1 MKHVSITST
10 ICVILALFAGNL
22 SAQTADTSRSKE
34 GSGTVILQ
42 VRSQESTE
50 GASWEDVSKE
60 DMESEL
66 SEDETAVPQETVAD
80 SEAYLYE
87 ENSDP
92 RVESQADLS
101 TVRTPTRRESQ
112 SPQTT
117 KTTTTPKSSSTQ
129 TTANTSST
137 NKTQSQSAASSG
149 TTPKTT
155 TQTAPK
161 TQQTG
166 SESSGTTN
174 TGNASSAAP
183 AGTATETNAAQDE
196 KTEASAVQA
205 ETTPQAEAPSKDN
218 LPEYLEIPET
228 EDLNPPVNPLDANP
242 DAENTAA
249 NEEPLETY
257 EEEDLQLPSRTIK
270 LQKNQ
275 YLDITYPGN
284 GWIYLGETDNTTLMR
299 YFGRKLDSSDTEFT
313 LRAKDE
319 GSTLLHFYKIDPLN
333 GEAVN
338 DYLEITVSGTSNESD
353 SHVKA
358 PSYAEAVPENQR
370 PKKNSSAQAAAESTK
385 SAPMEENPAES
396 ASRKSPQSAETSKA
410 QSQQAQS
417 AAPKTSSQS
426 STQSSSAGNTSSSSS
441 SAATQRSTERTQ
453 SSSSSRASR
462 RNSSSQ
468 NSQPASSTQSSST
481 STQAGTNS
489 QAAQS
494 TASNSRTTSPAAAQS
509 SKTASSSDAKQTQAA
524 NIPKAAAPI
533 TSQAD
538 DDLLKKAQAAYDS
551 KDYAGCLDILTDFFN
566 TAVSRLDEGL
576 YLQGQCLEA
585 SSPSR
590 NIKASLDSYETLVKR
605 YPQSSKWQDAND
617 RIIYIRRFYFTI
629 R

>member
-80 SEAYLYE
+80 SEAYLYD

-101 TVRTPTRRESQ
+101 TVRTPTRREPQ
-112 SPQTT
+112 STQTT
-117 KTTTTPKSSSTQ
+117 KTTTAPKSSSTQ
-129 TTANTSST
+129 TTTNTSST

-183 AGTATETNAAQDE
+183 AGKATETNAAQDE

-228 EDLNPPVNPLDANP
+228 EDLNPPDANP

-299 YFGRKLDSSDTEFT
+299 Y
-313 LRAKDE
+313 
-319 GSTLLHFYKIDPLN
+319 
-333 GEAVN
+333 
-338 DYLEITVSGTSNESD
+338 
-353 SHVKA
+353 
-358 PSYAEAVPENQR
+358 
-370 PKKNSSAQAAAESTK
+370 
-385 SAPMEENPAES
+385 
-396 ASRKSPQSAETSKA
+396 
-410 QSQQAQS
+410 
-417 AAPKTSSQS
+417 
-426 STQSSSAGNTSSSSS
+426 
-441 SAATQRSTERTQ
+441 
-453 SSSSSRASR
+453 
-462 RNSSSQ
+462 
-468 NSQPASSTQSSST
+468 
-481 STQAGTNS
+481 
-489 QAAQS
+489 
-494 TASNSRTTSPAAAQS
+494 
-509 SKTASSSDAKQTQAA
+509 
-524 NIPKAAAPI
+524 
-533 TSQAD
+533 
-538 DDLLKKAQAAYDS
+538 
-551 KDYAGCLDILTDFFN
+551 
-566 TAVSRLDEGL
+566 
-576 YLQGQCLEA
+576 
-585 SSPSR
+585 
-590 NIKASLDSYETLVKR
+590 
-605 YPQSSKWQDAND
+605 
-617 RIIYIRRFYFTI
+617 
-629 R
+629 

>member
-101 TVRTPTRRESQ
+101 TVRTPTRRETQ
-112 SPQTT
+112 STQTT
-117 KTTTTPKSSSTQ
+117 KTTTAPKSSSTQ
-129 TTANTSST
+129 TTTNTSST

-205 ETTPQAEAPSKDN
+205 ETIPQAEAPSKDN

-228 EDLNPPVNPLDANP
+228 EDLNPPVNPPDANP
-242 DAENTAA
+242 DAENAAA

-396 ASRKSPQSAETSKA
+396 ASRKSPQS
-410 QSQQAQS
+410 QQAQS

-426 STQSSSAGNTSSSSS
+426 STQSSSAGNSSSSSS